1 MATEPAI
8 DDLVQPE
15 HGRVHASL
23 YTDPRIFDAEM
34 QRIFFATWVFVAHE
48 RALPVPGSFATTYVG
63 RVPLIVARDDAG
75 TVNVLVNRCV
85 HRGATVC
92 QLQRG
97 EATHFRCEYHAWTY
111 DLRGALIG
119 VSRPDGYAPHERAE
133 LPAGLAKAPRVET
146 FAGLIFAKF
155 SPGGPSLREHLG
167 LAQPYLEDWAALAPD
182 GIDVADG
189 VWKTSYRGNWK
200 LLLEGSNEGY
210 HPDFLHR
217 IGRLANERNGV
228 ARFEGFAGSDAAGI
242 DLGGGHS
249 LMEYPASN
257 ATPQSALPWVER
269 LAERIG
275 RERAERI
282 VRCPWR
288 MQLFPNLALAPD
300 QIRVIRPVA
309 PDLTEVWQY
318 HVTLTGAPESI
329 NRARIRKHREFG
341 GPAGYGNPDDSEIFE
356 RIQEGF
362 ASLQWPGALPWVYFN
377 RGLSAERRGAHGE
390 RIGHTA
396 SEVQQ
401 RAIYYAYARLMSG
414 ASAPVAV

>member
-1 MATEPAI
+1 MVEAVL
-8 DDLVQPE
+8 DDLVQLDQ
-15 HGRVHASL
+15 GRIHASL
-23 YTDPRIFDAEM
+23 YTDPQIFDEEM
-34 QRIFFATWVFVAHE
+34 RRIFFATWVFVAHE
-48 RALPVPGSFATTYVG
+48 SELPKPGSFATTYVG

-75 TVNVLVNRCV
+75 AVHVLVNRCV

-92 QLQRG
+92 QLERG

-119 VSRPDGYAPHERAE
+119 ISRPEGYAPDERAE
-133 LPAGLAKAPRVET
+133 LPAGLAQAPRVES

-155 SPGGPSLREHLG
+155 ATGGPSLHEHLG
-167 LAQPYLEDWAALAPD
+167 LTRPYLEDWAALAPD
-182 GIDVADG
+182 GLDVG
-189 VWKTSYRGNWK
+189 GGLWKTSYRGNWK
-200 LLLEGSNEGY
+200 LQLEGSNEGY

-228 ARFEGFAGSDAAGI
+228 ARFEGFAASEAAGI

-249 LMEYPASN
+249 LMEYPSSN

-269 LAERIG
+269 LAARIG

-282 VRCPWR
+282 VRNPWR

-300 QIRVIRPVA
+300 QIRVIRPVT
-309 PDLTEVWQY
+309 PELTEVRQY
-318 HVTLTGAPESI
+318 HITTTGAPESI

-341 GPAGYGNPDDSEIFE
+341 GPAGYGNPDDIEIFE
-356 RIQEGF
+356 RIQEGCR
-362 ASLQWPGALPWVYFN
+362 SLQWPGALPWVYFN
-377 RGLSAERRGAHGE
+377 RGLTAERRGANGE

-401 RAIYYAYARLMSG
+401 RAIYHEWKRLMSG
-414 ASAPVAV
+414 AGVPAAV